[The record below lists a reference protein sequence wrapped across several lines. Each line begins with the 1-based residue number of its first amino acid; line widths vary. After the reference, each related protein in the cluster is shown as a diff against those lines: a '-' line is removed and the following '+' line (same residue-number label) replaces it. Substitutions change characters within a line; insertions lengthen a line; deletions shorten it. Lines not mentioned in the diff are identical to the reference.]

1 MIIVVGASSLHHSL
15 EKWRNISQR
24 LRLSK
29 QVNTK
34 PGYNLHPPT
43 ADKSKVLQR
52 RVKFLPFSALIILW
66 HDVINNFPTHSP
78 SDPRTPLTPNE
89 LVNEV
94 LKLQRVLGIV
104 YCVRRGAP
112 DIYRELKATGIPV
125 LHIVKDLLSKQK
137 SKDERVLRSYS
148 KLHLRPF
155 LEIKTL
161 TNVQK
166 YGSNL
171 KTNIKR
177 KQRPSQKERRKNQSL
192 KSIWVIKNLSNLPP

>member
-1 MIIVVGASSLHHSL
+1 MRIVVGASSLHHSL
-15 EKWRNISQR
+15 EKWRNITQR

-29 QVNTK
+29 QMITK
-34 PGYNLHPPT
+34 PGYNLHPQT
-43 ADKSKVLQR
+43 ADRSKVLRR

-66 HDVINNFPTHSP
+66 HDVLNDSFTHSP
-78 SDPRTPLTPNE
+78 SNPRTPLTPNE

-94 LKLQRVLGIV
+94 LKLQRVVGIV
-104 YCVRRGAP
+104 YCVRRVAL
-112 DIYRELKATGIPV
+112 DIYKELQATGIPV
-125 LHIVKDLLSKQK
+125 LHIVKDLLSKRK

-161 TNVQK
+161 TFVRK

-171 KTNIKR
+171 KTIIKK
-177 KQRPSQKERRKNQSL
+177 KQSPS
-192 KSIWVIKNLSNLPP
+192 